1 MILLE
6 GKGGHGDCPWDLKH
20 KTETLSGPP
29 SKNSWLE
36 HKLSKYGEVLGNDDS
51 CQKER
56 YVGFE
61 ALQGLMFRYLAS
73 AVM

>member
-20 KTETLSGPP
+20 KIETLSGLP

-51 CQKER
+51 
-56 YVGFE
+56 
-61 ALQGLMFRYLAS
+61 
-73 AVM
+73 